1 MKNDKAERY
10 PYVQVIAMFTGL
22 SSIIGGLLVQLI
34 LLIIFR
40 EANFAQIGLQPL
52 LYVGLLGLIPALL
65 AGMII
70 ASRRIW
76 QGDARSIRTVF
87 LMGFIIS
94 ALYIAIMIIYLGI
107 GSVEEV
113 GILAVAML
121 TIGLFGGV
129 NLVIASL
136 AALPKACTTR
146 FDNSVKKGDDIYQD
160 FITLDN
166 QSIK

>member
-1 MKNDKAERY
+1 MKNNKAECY
-10 PYVQVIAMFTGL
+10 PYLQVIAMFTGL

-70 ASRRIW
+70 GNRRIW
-76 QGDARSIRTVF
+76 QGDARSTRTVF
-87 LMGFIIS
+87 FTGFIIS

-113 GILAVAML
+113 GILSVAML

-146 FDNSVKKGDDIYQD
+146 FDNPVKKGDDIYQD

-166 QSIK
+166 QSIE

>member
-1 MKNDKAERY
+1 MKNNKAERY
-10 PYVQVIAMFTGL
+10 PYLQVIAMFTGL
-22 SSIIGGLLVQLI
+22 SSIIGGLLVQMI

-65 AGMII
+65 AGMVI
-70 ASRRIW
+70 ANRQIR
-76 QGDARSIRTVF
+76 QGDKNSTRTVF
-87 LMGFIIS
+87 LTGFAIS

-113 GILAVAML
+113 GILAAAML

-136 AALPKACTTR
+136 AALPKSCTSH
-146 FDNSVKKGDDIYQD
+146 FDKLAKKSEDIYIQ
-160 FITLDN
+160 
-166 QSIK
+166 QVE

>member
-1 MKNDKAERY
+1 MKNNNAERY
-10 PYVQVIAMFTGL
+10 PYWHVIAMFTGL
-22 SSIIGGLLVQLI
+22 SSIVGGLIVQLI

-40 EANFAQIGLQPL
+40 EANFVQIGLQPL

-65 AGMII
+65 AGMVI
-70 ASRRIW
+70 ANRQIW
-76 QGDARSIRTVF
+76 QGDARSTRTVF
-87 LMGFIIS
+87 FTGFIIS
-94 ALYIAIMIIYLGI
+94 ALYISIMIIYLGI

-136 AALPKACTTR
+136 VALPKACITR
-146 FDNSVKKGDDIYQD
+146 FDKLAKKGDDIYQD

-166 QSIK
+166 QSLE

>member
-1 MKNDKAERY
+1 MKNYQVERY
-10 PYVQVIAMFTGL
+10 SHWQVITMFTGL

-34 LLIIFR
+34 LLIIFK

-65 AGMII
+65 AGMVI
-70 ASRRIW
+70 ANKQIW
-76 QGDARSIRTVF
+76 QGDAHSTRTVF
-87 LMGFIIS
+87 LIGFVIS
-94 ALYIAIMIIYLGI
+94 ALYIAAMIIYLGI
-107 GSVEEV
+107 GSIEEV

-121 TIGLFGGV
+121 TTGLFGGV

-166 QSIK
+166 QSIE